1 MRLPVQTNMLRTI
14 VIIAAATS
22 AMGIELTPDTWDTTT
37 AGKTVFVKFF
47 APWCGHCK
55 AMKPT
60 WDTLMSEYEGSAT
73 VLVADVDCIGS
84 GKDLCSKVGVKGFP
98 TIKYGDPDNLE
109 DYKGGRDAKSLQ
121 KFASELKPSC
131 DVDTLENCSDEQ
143 KSTIETLNSQT
154 EEYLKTQVE
163 KEAAERKA
171 AETLFETS
179 VQKLQT
185 EYQEFVSQKE
195 ISVTEISKKYNVG
208 LVQSILQNKKSKKD
222 EL

>member
-1 MRLPVQTNMLRTI
+1 MFRTA
-14 VIIAAATS
+14 VILATATS
-22 AMGIELTPDTWDTTT
+22 AMGIELTPDTWDTET

-55 AMKPT
+55 AMKPA
-60 WDTLMSEYEGSAT
+60 WDTLMSEYEGSST
-73 VLVADVDCIGS
+73 VLIADVDCIGS
-84 GKDLCSKVGVKGFP
+84 GKELCNKVGVQGFP
-98 TIKYGDPDNLE
+98 TVKYGDPANLE

-131 DVDTLENCSDEQ
+131 DVVTLDNCSDEQ
-143 KSTIETLNSQT
+143 KSTIETLNSET
-154 EEYLKTQVE
+154 EEYLKTQIK
-163 KEAAERKA
+163 KEADERKA

-185 EYQEFVSQKE
+185 EYQGYVSQKE
-195 ISVTEISKKYNVG
+195 ISLTEISKKYNIG
-208 LVQSILQNKKSKKD
+208 LVQSILQSKNSKKD